1 MMRMIVPPNAEYE
14 PETRTLRVGG
24 LWGHKLSDGDIKA
37 VRAMAP
43 GLFQIE
49 MRDDEAGADILS
61 QGGVLCWAP
70 DLECAFHIIKALYAA
85 ALHTHTRE
93 EIKRLERGAYRHG
106 VTIQPG
112 RELRGEEIRDLP
124 IGSVIAAKGCL
135 FERKADR
142 WCDANGN
149 LVPTPERAWFVACTK
164 EPYTLQDDEDNDDDD
179 FEALH
184 DCCEQRGTDWED
196 DDD

>member
-1 MMRMIVPPNAEYE
+1 MSMRIVVPPNAELD
-14 PETRTLRVGG
+14 PKTRTLVIPGRSSNT
-24 LWGHKLSDGDIKA
+24 LSDHDLH
-37 VRAMAP
+37 VLS
-43 GLFQIE
+43 LFDL
-49 MRDDEAGADILS
+49 DDLEVEIHEG
-61 QGGVLCWAP
+61 GGVGVQFGDSNDLCWAE
-70 DLECAFHIIKALYAA
+70 DMEAAYFIVKCIYAA
-85 ALHTHTRE
+85 TRHTTTQEHVE
-93 EIKRLERGAYRHG
+93 RLERAAYRRG

-164 EPYTLQDDEDNDDDD
+164 EPCTLQDDEDDD

-184 DCCEQRGTDWED
+184 DCCEQCGTDWEED
-196 DDD
+196 DE